1 MAHLSTEILLV
12 SEDLV
17 LGRGGNLSIV
27 IWRRKPTGAGAAAL
41 EQHYRSM
48 MSRFPQGFASL
59 IVIEDGTPTPDDHLR
74 RQITATMD
82 APGERLSHV
91 AVVLES
97 KGFAA
102 AALRAALASMS
113 MVTRSR
119 FPRRFVGSVDEAVSW
134 MASGVRDD
142 LGRELSV
149 SAILRGVADLRH
161 AVRGREGR

>member
-1 MAHLSTEILLV
+1 MAHLSTEMLLV

-27 IWRRKPTGAGAAAL
+27 IWRRKPTGAGATAL

-48 MSRFPQGFASL
+48 MSRFPKGFATL
-59 IVIEDGTPTPDDHLR
+59 IVIEEGTPNPDDHLR

-82 APGERLSHV
+82 SPGERLSHV
-91 AVVLES
+91 AVVLEA

-119 FPRRFVGSVDEAVSW
+119 FPRRFVASVDEAIEW
-134 MASGVRDD
+134 MASGIQDD
-142 LGRELSV
+142 AGRELS
-149 SAILRGVADLRH
+149 AAEILRGVAELRR
-161 AVRGREGR
+161 AVRDREGR